1 MLQNN
6 NIPKRKGREMKRLKK
21 VSTVLLAIIAC
32 AGLLMGCSGSVDSEE
47 TTAAAKETE
56 ATAGA
61 AESSEAE
68 SEEAAVA
75 SDAEK
80 QVIHMGSSGI
90 YTDMVELIGEL
101 MPEQY
106 EVELVMVDSNSG
118 CVEGAVYGDIDGFL
132 YNHEPWLMQYNEAN
146 GTDFKVMDHVYYGRS
161 ALYSDKYD
169 SVEDLPDGA
178 TIAISNDSVNMEDN
192 LLFLQSLGLITL
204 GEKTDDESF
213 LTTLDIVDNPKNLEF
228 VEVEISYAA
237 RSLEECDAAIVTSA
251 LVLQAGKDPED
262 FIAENVEKK
271 NYPIGLTILAEDE
284 NEQWVSDM
292 LEVLSGDEFKNGF
305 NEIYKGALVL
315 Y

>member
-1 MLQNN
+1 MLIK
-6 NIPKRKGREMKRLKK
+6 NIPKRKGREMKRARK
-21 VSTVLLAIIAC
+21 VSTVILAVIAS
-32 AGLLMGCSGSVDSEE
+32 AGLLMGCSSSGDSEE
-47 TTAAAKETE
+47 TTTAAEGTE
-56 ATAGA
+56 EAADT

-68 SEEAAVA
+68 TKEETA
-75 SDAEK
+75 SSDMEK
-80 QVIHMGSSGI
+80 QIIHMGSSGI

-132 YNHEPWLMQYNEAN
+132 YNHEPWLMQYNESN

-169 SVEDLPDGA
+169 SVDELPDGA

-204 GEKTDDESF
+204 DEKTDDETF

-262 FIAENVEKK
+262 FIAENEEKK

-284 NEQWVSDM
+284 NEQWVTDM
-292 LEVLSGDEFKNGF
+292 LEVLSGDEFKDRF

>member
-1 MLQNN
+1 
-6 NIPKRKGREMKRLKK
+6 MKRARK
-21 VSTVLLAIIAC
+21 VSTVILAVIAS
-32 AGLLMGCSGSVDSEE
+32 AGLLMGCSSSGDSEE
-47 TTAAAKETE
+47 TTTAAEGTE
-56 ATAGA
+56 EAADT

-68 SEEAAVA
+68 TKEEAAS
-75 SDAEK
+75 SDTEK
-80 QVIHMGSSGI
+80 QIIHMGSSGI

-132 YNHEPWLMQYNEAN
+132 YNHEPWLMQYNESN

-169 SVEDLPDGA
+169 SVDELPDGA

-204 GEKTDDESF
+204 DEKTDDETF

-262 FIAENVEKK
+262 FIAENEEKK
-271 NYPIGLTILAEDE
+271 NYPIEEILEEDRIE
-284 NEQWVSDM
+284 IVSF
-292 LEVLSGDEFKNGF
+292 VGG
-305 NEIYKGALVL
+305 G
-315 Y
+315 